1 MSHDVNE
8 NGFISHLAELRKR
21 LINSF
26 IFLVV
31 FFIFCYFFAEN
42 IYGFLVE
49 PFAKAV
55 QDDGSNRRLI
65 FTALQETFLTYLKV
79 SFFTAFFVTCP
90 FILMQIWKFI
100 APGLYKHEK
109 IAILPYLILT
119 PILFFLGGM
128 LVYYLVMPLAIKF
141 FLSFESTGLSTNLP
155 IQLEAKVNEY
165 LSLVMKLIFAFGIS
179 FQLPVVLSLLAR
191 IGVVDSQ
198 FLKER
203 RKYVVVIIFAAA
215 ALLTPPDPITQI
227 GLAIPL
233 LILYEL
239 SIFSVKFIE
248 NKNLKIKMHNLKFK
262 DFDTFKKALK
272 ENIDIDFSKLEKLDH
287 QNRELIQKKKNLEKE
302 KKDISKSKDKSL
314 FEKSKKIS
322 IEIENLSEEQKTI
335 KSELDKILFNI
346 PNIPHPDVPIGI
358 DENNNIEVS
367 KAGKIPTFDFKPK
380 THYELGENL
389 KMLDFDLA
397 TKTSGSRFVFV
408 KDKLALLE
416 RALSN
421 FMLDTHIL
429 KNGYKEISPPL
440 LASADTMFGTGQLPK
455 FENDQFEIK
464 LEEGSD
470 RKFLIPTAEVILT
483 NIVKDKIIDKKDLP
497 MRFVASTPCFI
508 KESGRNGKYTKVM
521 IRQHQFYKV

>member
-1 MSHDVNE
+1 MTINDKE
-8 NGFISHLAELRKR
+8 TGFVSHLAELRKR

-26 IFLVV
+26 IFLII
-31 FFIFCYFFAEN
+31 FFIGCYFFAEY

-55 QDDGSNRRLI
+55 KDDGLNRRLI

-109 IAILPYLILT
+109 IAILPYMVLT

-141 FLSFESTGLSTNLP
+141 FLSFESSGISTNLP

-191 IGVVDSQ
+191 VGIVDSV
-198 FLKER
+198 FLKKR

-248 NKNLKIKMHNLKFK
+248 NK
-262 DFDTFKKALK
+262 
-272 ENIDIDFSKLEKLDH
+272 
-287 QNRELIQKKKNLEKE
+287 
-302 KKDISKSKDKSL
+302 
-314 FEKSKKIS
+314 
-322 IEIENLSEEQKTI
+322 
-335 KSELDKILFNI
+335 
-346 PNIPHPDVPIGI
+346 
-358 DENNNIEVS
+358 
-367 KAGKIPTFDFKPK
+367 
-380 THYELGENL
+380 
-389 KMLDFDLA
+389 
-397 TKTSGSRFVFV
+397 
-408 KDKLALLE
+408 
-416 RALSN
+416 
-421 FMLDTHIL
+421 
-429 KNGYKEISPPL
+429 
-440 LASADTMFGTGQLPK
+440 K
-455 FENDQFEIK
+455 FES
-464 LEEGSD
+464 SD
-470 RKFLIPTAEVILT
+470 A
-483 NIVKDKIIDKKDLP
+483 
-497 MRFVASTPCFI
+497 
-508 KESGRNGKYTKVM
+508 
-521 IRQHQFYKV
+521 